1 MTITL
6 THPTDPSITWVS
18 GKVGKRPNWVKE
30 ILLANPNLLP
40 SKEKEV
46 FVPASEDS
54 TPRLRYWKWNG
65 LNDEDGKGA
74 AVTTPCLVG
83 AMSAQEALVALNKT
97 FKTAVM
103 ATEWATCWKEVSPS
117 VVELG
122 GRLGVFVWNKATTA
136 WDERKCIAS
145 SNSGKH

>member
-6 THPTDPSITWVS
+6 THPTDPSIKWIS
-18 GKVGKRPNWVKE
+18 GNRGKRPNWVNE
-30 ILLANPNLLP
+30 ILSANPNLLP

-97 FKTAVM
+97 FKTPVM
-103 ATEWATCWKEVSPS
+103 QTEWQVCWVEISPS
-117 VVELG
+117 AVELG
-122 GRLGVFVWNKATTA
+122 GKVGVFTFNKVTNVW
-136 WDERKCIAS
+136 EQRKDLVMES
-145 SNSGKH
+145 SRV

>member
-6 THPTDPSITWVS
+6 INPVDPTQIWQS
-18 GKVGKRPNWVKE
+18 GKRGRMPKFVTDMLK
-30 ILLANPNLLP
+30 ANPNLLP

-46 FVPASEDS
+46 FVPSSEDTS
-54 TPRLRYWKWNG
+54 PRLRYWKWNG

-74 AVTTPCLVG
+74 SVTTPCLVG

-97 FKTAVM
+97 FKTPVLG
-103 ATEWATCWKEVSPS
+103 TEWQNCWVEISPS

-122 GRLGVFVWNKATTA
+122 GKLGVFTFNKATSV
-136 WDERKCIAS
+136 WEERKNLVMES
-145 SNSGKH
+145 KHIQ